1 MPSIDFE
8 QLVRAAG
15 DAVVVA
21 DRDGNIV
28 VWNAAATRLFG
39 HAEAEALGQ
48 PLALIIPER
57 QRGRHDEGYAKTMRT
72 GQTRYGTTLL
82 KVPALHKDGHALS
95 IAFTVTMLTAPDGA
109 VEAIA
114 AVIRDETARFN
125 DDRAQRKRIAE
136 LEAALAAA
144 RTTA

>member
-8 QLVRAAG
+8 QFVRAAG

-39 HAEAEALGQ
+39 HGEAEALGQ
-48 PLALIIPER
+48 PLSLIIPER

-82 KVPALHKDGHALS
+82 KVPALHKDGHTLS
-95 IAFTVTMLTAPDGA
+95 IAFTVTMLTAPDGG

-114 AVIRDETARFN
+114 ALIRDETARFN

-136 LEAALAAA
+136 LEAALSAA
-144 RTTA
+144 RATA